1 MKLLIDDANIEK
13 IKKVYEYYAVD
24 GVTTNPSILAKNGK
38 NPVETSDQVV
48 LNTNNM
54 QIADACCLAAP
65 SFAPFSSQENF
76 LYG

>member
-1 MKLLIDDANIEK
+1 MMLGPTEAC
-13 IKKVYEYYAVD
+13 
-24 GVTTNPSILAKNGK
+24 ILHYGYNHTWPRLREADGK
-38 NPVETSDQVV
+38 NPVETRDQVV